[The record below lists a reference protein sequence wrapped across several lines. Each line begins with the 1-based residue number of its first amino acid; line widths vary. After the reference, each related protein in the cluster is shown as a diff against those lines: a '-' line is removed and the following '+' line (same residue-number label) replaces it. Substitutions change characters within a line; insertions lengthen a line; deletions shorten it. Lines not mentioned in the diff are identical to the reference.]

1 MFTGKT
7 APEKCESLFGFHW
20 LGSCRRRLQG
30 GERRAAF
37 LLLFL
42 GAGLMPVQL
51 RAGSPGVFEE
61 TGSRVAPSFGDLATL
76 LASGK
81 VLAAGELYDPA
92 SGTWAITGNSGTNAP
107 TLLPNGKVLTEGGAY
122 FNGHLTRALPNAALY
137 HPASGT
143 WSATGSMTTARY
155 EHAATLLP
163 NGLTLVTGGLDVFVL
178 PDAEVFNPASETWSP
193 AGRLLTSRA
202 HHSATLLPNGK
213 VLIAGGDTGYGNGV
227 MASSELYDP
236 ATGISTTTGSLGVA
250 RYRHRAI
257 LLADGRVLV
266 VGGLA
271 GSNNNSYPLASAELY
286 DPASGTWTATG
297 SLSSARR
304 SSTATLLPNGK
315 VLVVGGEDGTTTL
328 ASAELYD
335 PASGAWYPGEASLPP
350 ALLTA
355 RGCCPAARCSS
366 RAVMTAATVSRAR
379 NSTSDHRRRLL
390 CSTLPH
396 VCVFLPMT
404 ECSLVALSLPGL
416 S

>member
-236 ATGISTTTGSLGVA
+236 ASGTSTTTGSLGVA

-257 LLADGRVLV
+257 LLADGQVLV

-271 GSNNNSYPLASAELY
+271 GPNNNSYPLTSAELY

-297 SLSSARR
+297 SMSSARR

-350 ALLTA
+350 ALLTV

-390 CSTLPH
+390 CSTLPRG
-396 VCVFLPMT
+396 CEFLPMT